1 MGYLIH
7 LGLALLA
14 QVIWEETGADAAQ
27 RGIWEAAGSAS
38 QTRLALLFCLL
49 FVPHVLG
56 WLSNRLYLRG
66 RFRLADR
73 LYQALH
79 WSPVYLH
86 AIAIFV
92 VGWVGYIEHK
102 SGASARLMGWPG
114 PLLLVSFLPF
124 VVFSLLAIDARSKI
138 GGAASGRLALRV
150 QARLFAAALVPLVG
164 YVLISSCIG
173 RITALRLAVETVALW
188 NAVYAGAMLVL
199 FASCLPWLL
208 RHTWET
214 EALPAGPE
222 RTLFDAV
229 SKRANFDGRRLVLWH
244 TGFTAANAAIIGL
257 LPAQRIVIF
266 SDLLLSQL
274 DLRQLASVYAHEIGH
289 AKRNHVL
296 IFSAWAFAALFGADL
311 LAAKFVPD
319 DAGWTVAVLGVSMG
333 LWAIGFG
340 WISRRVE
347 LEADIYSL
355 RLIGEAEPL
364 IQALQLVSGPHGH
377 KRTSWRHFSTERRIA
392 FLEAAVRKPELATRL
407 ERRLWWVSRAGF
419 LAFLIVMGLEVAGL
433 ARGWP
438 RDQVVLDLRRGD
450 YSAAVERIER
460 RPVEDVQVTALVR
473 RAATLKQGDP
483 ADLERQAR
491 AAFARGDPKA
501 ADEWL
506 DLGALRGDKEM
517 ERVQALLLEARE
529 TPAAERAELLKRV
542 PQAWRAT
549 LEPLLRSSER

>member
-1 MGYLIH
+1 MSYLIQ
-7 LGLALLA
+7 LGLALFA
-14 QVIWEETGADAAQ
+14 QAIWEESGFEATPRGA
-27 RGIWEAAGSAS
+27 
-38 QTRLALLFCLL
+38 LVVFLV
-49 FVPHVLG
+49 FVPHLLG
-56 WLSNRLYLRG
+56 RLANRLYLRG

-73 LYQALH
+73 VYQALH
-79 WSPVYLH
+79 WSPVYLQ
-86 AIAIFV
+86 AIAIFGF
-92 VGWVGYIEHK
+92 GWIEHIEQAT
-102 SGASARLMGWPG
+102 GASARLMGWPG
-114 PLLLVSFLPF
+114 PLLLVAFLPF
-124 VVFSLLAIDARSKI
+124 VMFSLLAIDARSKI
-138 GGAASGRLALRV
+138 GGGANGRLALRV
-150 QARLFAAALVPLVG
+150 QGRLFAAALVPLVG
-164 YVLISSCIG
+164 YVLISTCVG
-173 RITALRLAVETVALW
+173 RISALRLAVETVALW

-199 FASCLPWLL
+199 FASGLPWLL

-311 LAAKFVPD
+311 LATKYVPN
-319 DAGWTVAVLGVSMG
+319 DAGWTVAVLGASMA
-333 LWAIGFG
+333 LWVIGFG
-340 WISRRVE
+340 WISRRFE

-355 RLIGEAEPL
+355 RLIGEAQPL
-364 IQALQLVSGPHGH
+364 IEALTLVSGPHGH

-392 FLEAAVRKPELATRL
+392 FLEAAVREPELAKRL

-419 LAFLIVMGLEVAGL
+419 LAGLIVLGLQVAGL
-433 ARGWP
+433 LRGWP
-438 RDQVVLDLRRGD
+438 RDQVVLELRRGD
-450 YSAAVERIER
+450 YSAAAERLER
-460 RPVEDVQVTALVR
+460 QPVEDAQVMALVQ
-473 RAATLKQGDP
+473 RAATLKQGNL
-483 ADLERQAR
+483 AELERQAR
-491 AAFARGDPKA
+491 AAFASGDPQA

-506 DLGALRGDKEM
+506 DLGALRGDKDM
-517 ERVQALLLEARE
+517 EAVQAFLLEARE
-529 TPAAERAELLKRV
+529 TPPAARVELLNRV
-542 PQAWRAT
+542 PPSWRAL